1 MKTRLIIPAAV
12 LLLVSCNGFLD
23 RTPYSSV
30 SSNNVFTSPILAENV
45 VIGAYAN
52 LSYDYNAYHR
62 PNWDALASPL
72 DASSRYGYLTGHIQP
87 NNSFFLDYWKRFY
100 EGINRANDVIN
111 NYDSV
116 PELSREQKDC
126 RIAECKVLRAYH
138 YYKLNCLW
146 RGVPIYLEN
155 LAPSEYTK
163 PRSSEEA
170 VWQQIVDD
178 CTDAINCASLPDK
191 YASSSPDW
199 GRITK
204 GAAYTLRGK
213 AYMWLRKWDLAEAD
227 FKSVKDCGYGLFNGS
242 YAALF
247 TEQNERCD
255 EMIFSAQMIN
265 EANCGN
271 VFSYEYGNYNTT
283 GYGMNMITL
292 NTNFIDSYEC
302 IDGKPFSW
310 EDYIPGY
317 SSMSPKARSV
327 YFLRNSL
334 TESEKSTMATYGADM
349 TKYDPAGNEARLK
362 AAFAERDPRLA
373 ATAILPYST
382 YVGGASGVAKTYTF
396 RFPYRSEND
405 PTLDIKTYN
414 TTQMVYLIRKFVT
427 VGREHI
433 NIAYN
438 PVDAPLFRYADVLLC
453 LAEAVNEQGRTSE
466 AAGYVNQVRARAGAK
481 ALNTNEYTMVAGKD
495 DMSRRIRN
503 EKRWEL
509 VGEMQLYFEELRWGT
524 WKDDKFSD
532 GNGLLQ
538 CWGDAIHRYEW
549 GGEAYWKWPV
559 PQSEKEKNDNLEQ
572 NYGWSK

>member
-1 MKTRLIIPAAV
+1 MKVNVIFYAAA
-12 LLLVSCNGFLD
+12 LLLLTSCNGFLD
-23 RTPYSSV
+23 RNPYSSV
-30 SSNNVFTSPILAENV
+30 SSKNVFTSPILAENV
-45 VIGAYAN
+45 VVGVYAN

-62 PNWDALASPL
+62 TNWDALASPL
-72 DASSRYGYLTGHIQP
+72 DASSRYGYLAGRIQP

-100 EGINRANDVIN
+100 EGVNRANDVIN
-111 NYDSV
+111 NYQSV
-116 PELSREQKDC
+116 PELSQEQKDC
-126 RIAECKVLRAYH
+126 RIAECKVLRAWH

-146 RGVPIYLEN
+146 RGVPVYLEN

-163 PRSSEEA
+163 SRMSEED

-178 CTDAINCASLPDK
+178 CTDAIECAGLPDK

-213 AYMWLRKWDLAEAD
+213 AYLWLKKYDLAEAD
-227 FKSVKDCGYGLFNGS
+227 FRSVGDCGYDLYEGS
-242 YAALF
+242 YADLF
-247 TEQNERCD
+247 TEKNERCR
-255 EMIFSAQMIN
+255 EMIFSVQMVN

-292 NTNFIDSYEC
+292 NTNFVDSYEC
-302 IDGKPFSW
+302 LDGKPFSW
-310 EDYIPGY
+310 DDYIPGY
-317 SSMSPKARSV
+317 TSMTPKERSV

-334 TESEKSTMATYGADM
+334 TESEKSVMATYGADM
-349 TKYDPAGNEARLK
+349 TRYDPAGNEERIR
-362 AAFAERDPRLA
+362 AAFAARDPRLA

-396 RFPYRSEND
+396 RFPYRSENE
-405 PTLDIKTYN
+405 PVLDIKTYN

-427 VGREHI
+427 VGREHL
-433 NIAYN
+433 NISYN
-438 PVDAPLFRYADVLLC
+438 PVDAPIFRYADVLLC
-453 LAEAVNEQGRTSE
+453 LAEAVNAQGRTSE
-466 AAGYVNQVRARAGAK
+466 AAVYVNRVRARAGAK
-481 ALNTNEYTMVAGKD
+481 ALNSNTWTAVTGKD
-495 DMSRRIRN
+495 DMLRRIRN

-524 WKDDKFSD
+524 WKDDKFSE

-538 CWGDAIHRYEW
+538 CWGDAIHYYEW
-549 GGEAYWKWPV
+549 GGNAYWKWPI
-559 PQSEKEKNDNLEQ
+559 PQSEKEKNGNLTQ
-572 NYGWSK
+572 NTGW